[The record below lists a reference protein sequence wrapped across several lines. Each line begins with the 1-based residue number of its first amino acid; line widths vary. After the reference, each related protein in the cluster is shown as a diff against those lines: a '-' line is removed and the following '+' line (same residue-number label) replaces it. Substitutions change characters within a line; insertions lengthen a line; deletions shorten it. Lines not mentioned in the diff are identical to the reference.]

1 MWRDM
6 LLFYS
11 NMIYVKITIQRQ
23 SQRQYRLFLKVIF
36 HVTKEN
42 MKEILENKFKTYQF
56 EIIQSNSE

>member
-1 MWRDM
+1 
-6 LLFYS
+6 
-11 NMIYVKITIQRQ
+11 MIYVKITIQRQ
-23 SQRQYRLFLKVIF
+23 SQSQYRLFLKEIF

>member
-42 MKEILENKFKTYQF
+42 MKEMLEKQ
-56 EIIQSNSE
+56 I